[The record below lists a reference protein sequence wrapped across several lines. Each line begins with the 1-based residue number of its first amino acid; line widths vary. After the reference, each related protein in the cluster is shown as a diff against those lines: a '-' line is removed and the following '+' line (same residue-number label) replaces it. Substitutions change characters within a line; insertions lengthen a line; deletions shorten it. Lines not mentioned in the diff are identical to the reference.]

1 MLPQRRRIK
10 NHTPSLV
17 KVKGLKKAPLQMGHG
32 FYNTTNRPLTIAKRN
47 GVKFVLPPTPGV
59 NYYESGLLVNY
70 AVNSTPGVKID
81 LTTILTEE
89 EESCFKGEREVIR
102 EEIAKATNKD
112 GRGYFS
118 AEVNFFVSLPQLLEL
133 QSIYVPN
140 LDMVVSVLDLHEIP
154 EHPFNNNG
162 LSEEF
167 SNTHVAIEMLL
178 IDNLKKCPKLSYINL
193 GPITC
198 LVNPTTSFAERD
210 GLYVVCKHAVD
221 DNNEMSNGHRK
232 VFIRLEDLMKP
243 NASIGLYS
251 TYADAIANSDIDRC
265 NKLLERELEELRLVR
280 QVELEKFKKESD
292 EQRVKHEKEMRA
304 LAEEQAKME
313 HARKQTEHAL
323 NLSSLDRKDQY
334 ESASVQ
340 RKGFLETVKTW
351 GPALAGLAVLAAKAT
366 LG

>member
-1 MLPQRRRIK
+1 MLPQRKRIK
-10 NHTPSLV
+10 THTPSLV

-47 GVKFVLPPTPGV
+47 GVKYTLPPTPGV
-59 NYYESGLLVNY
+59 NYYEPGLLVNY

-89 EESCFKGEREVIR
+89 EESCFKGEREVIK
-102 EEIAKATNKD
+102 EDVVKNANKD
-112 GRGYFS
+112 SRGYFS
-118 AEVNFFVSLPQLLEL
+118 SEVNFFISLPELLEL

-140 LDMVVSVLDLHEIP
+140 LDLVVSVLEPHDIP

-178 IDNLKKCPKLSYINL
+178 IDNHRKCPELSYINL

-198 LVNPTTSFAERD
+198 LVNPTTSFSEKD

-221 DNNEMSNGHRK
+221 ANNEVSNGRRRLF
-232 VFIRLEDLMKP
+232 VRLEDLMKP

-251 TYADAIANSDIDRC
+251 TYADAIANSDIERC
-265 NKLLERELEELRLVR
+265 NQLLERELEELKLAR

-292 EQRVKHEKEMRA
+292 EQRVAHEKEMRA

-313 HARKQTEHAL
+313 HARKQTEHTLSL
-323 NLSSLDRKDQY
+323 NSLDRK
-334 ESASVQ
+334 ERFENASIQ

-351 GPALAGLAVLAAKAT
+351 GPVLAGLAVLTAKAT